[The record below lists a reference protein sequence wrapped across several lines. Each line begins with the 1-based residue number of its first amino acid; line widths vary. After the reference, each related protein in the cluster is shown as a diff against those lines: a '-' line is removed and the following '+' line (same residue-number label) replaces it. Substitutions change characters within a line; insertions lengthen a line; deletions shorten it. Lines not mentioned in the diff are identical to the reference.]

1 MRRPRRLPLSPKAF
15 AILGEKRF
23 AYVKEIRPEDVPLLY
38 PQAPRFA
45 DGRSLFALH
54 AADGTPIAIAESR
67 AAAVADARSH
77 QLETMSV
84 H

>member
-15 AILGEKRF
+15 AILGENRF
-23 AYVKEIRPEDVPLLY
+23 AYVKVIRSEDALVLY
-38 PQAPRFA
+38 PEAPRFA
-45 DGRSLFALH
+45 RGLSVFALH
-54 AADGTPIAIAESR
+54 AADGRPIAIADSR
-67 AAAVADARSH
+67 AAATADAEHH

>member
-15 AILGEKRF
+15 AILGENRF
-23 AYVKEIRPEDVPLLY
+23 AYVKEVRSEDVHVLY
-38 PQAPRFA
+38 PEAPHFVP
-45 DGRSLFALH
+45 GLSLFALH
-54 AADGTPIAIAESR
+54 AADGKPIAIADSR
-67 AAAVADARSH
+67 AAVVADAESH

>member
-15 AILGEKRF
+15 AILGENRF
-23 AYVKEIRPEDVPLLY
+23 AYVKEVRSEDVPFLY
-38 PQAPRFA
+38 PEAPRFVR
-45 DGRSLFALH
+45 GLSLFALH
-54 AADGTPIAIAESR
+54 AADGKPIAIADSR
-67 AAAVADARSH
+67 AAAVADAESY

>member
-15 AILGEKRF
+15 AILGENRF
-23 AYVKEIRPEDVPLLY
+23 AYVKEVRSEDLPILY
-38 PQAPRFA
+38 PQAPRFVP
-45 DGRSLFALH
+45 GLSLFALC
-54 AADGTPIAIAESR
+54 AADGTPIAIADSR
-67 AAAVADARSH
+67 AAVVADAESH

>member
-15 AILGEKRF
+15 AILGENRF
-23 AYVKEIRPEDVPLLY
+23 AYVREVRSEDLPFLY
-38 PQAPRFA
+38 PQAPRFVP
-45 DGRSLFALH
+45 GLSLFALC
-54 AADGTPIAIAESR
+54 AADGTPIAIADSR
-67 AAAVADARSH
+67 AAVVADAESH